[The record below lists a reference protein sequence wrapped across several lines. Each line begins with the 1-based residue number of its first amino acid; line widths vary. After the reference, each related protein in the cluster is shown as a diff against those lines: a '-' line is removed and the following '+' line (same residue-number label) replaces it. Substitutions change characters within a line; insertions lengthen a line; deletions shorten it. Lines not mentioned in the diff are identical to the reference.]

1 MNNIFTLN
9 WKNVL
14 GAVASSMIVA
24 LLGYIVSVADI
35 WKISFHVI
43 VSVSTLAG
51 AASLLK
57 AFLTDS
63 NGSLMGIL
71 PVK

>member
-1 MNNIFTLN
+1 MSNIFTLN

-14 GAVASSMIVA
+14 GAVASAVIVA
-24 LLGYIVSVADI
+24 VLMYLASLTDIGQISGHAILNTSVFTA
-35 WKISFHVI
+35 V
-43 VSVSTLAG
+43 
-51 AASLLK
+51 ASLLK

-63 NGSLMGIL
+63 SGKLGGAI